1 MRDEEILGICC
12 MGKGERSANKET
24 AEQAA
29 NVGITLREC
38 GVTPGIL
45 NLRIG
50 PDSFLSWGCPGPC
63 MAFNSIPGTWPL
75 PPGCQ

>member
-1 MRDEEILGICC
+1 MRDEEILGMCC
-12 MGKGERSANKET
+12 MCKGERSANTET

-45 NLRIG
+45 NLHSG
-50 PDSFLSWGCPGPC
+50 PDSFLS
-63 MAFNSIPGTWPL
+63 
-75 PPGCQ
+75 